1 MGEPFF
7 APYRCP
13 AVGQRPVKMT
23 FAFCKMKERIHKTV
37 MVISI
42 LPMVL
47 FCITVLWKMSE
58 VAYSFIHR
66 AGDRDAS
73 KLAGTMLYEQFCTPD
88 DFLFFLNW
96 IAPLTFIGL
105 ILFSCF
111 AFIKQF
117 SRTAI
122 ILLWL
127 LFANCLCG
135 ALLLACTAY
144 YMFEHPEL
152 LRTQIWWL

>member
-1 MGEPFF
+1 
-7 APYRCP
+7 
-13 AVGQRPVKMT
+13 
-23 FAFCKMKERIHKTV
+23 